1 MTASWPPFDAV
12 ILAGG
17 DSTRMGRDKAGLEV
31 EGRPLLAR
39 QIDLV
44 RGLGPDEVFISGRR
58 EGDYHAFGCP
68 VVRDAE
74 AGVGP
79 LAGLAAAWEASRAPL
94 LLVLAVDLPRMN
106 RTVLASL
113 LAACSAERGAVA
125 RVAGRVEPL
134 VAVYPRAAA
143 ARVRELLAA
152 GRRAAGELAAR
163 CAQAGL
169 VGWVDLPAAQA
180 AAFLNWNRPEDLPD
194 PPAAAA
200 GPSAPPA

>member
-1 MTASWPPFDAV
+1 MSAPWPLFDAV

-17 DSTRMGRDKAGLEV
+17 GSTRMGRDKAGLEV

-44 RGLGPDEVFISGRR
+44 RSLGPREVFISGRR
-58 EGDYHAFGCP
+58 EADYQAFGCP
-68 VVRDAE
+68 VVRDAASE
-74 AGVGP
+74 MGP
-79 LAGLAAAWEASRAPL
+79 LAGLAAAWEASHAPL
-94 LLVLAVDLPRMN
+94 LLVLAVDLPRMS
-106 RTVLASL
+106 RAVLASL

-143 ARVRELLAA
+143 ALVRELLAA

-163 CAQAGL
+163 CAQAGS
-169 VGWVDLPAAQA
+169 VDWVDFPAGQA

-194 PPAAAA
+194 PAAP
-200 GPSAPPA
+200 GPSASSA

>member
-1 MTASWPPFDAV
+1 MPAPWPPFDAV

-17 DSTRMGRDKAGLEV
+17 GSTRMGRDKSGLEV

-44 RGLGPDEVFISGRR
+44 RSLGPRVVFISGRR
-58 EGDYHAFGCP
+58 EGDYHPFGCP

-74 AGVGP
+74 SGVGP

-94 LLVLAVDLPRMN
+94 LLALAVDLPRMN
-106 RTVLASL
+106 RAVLESL
-113 LAACSAERGAVA
+113 LAACSAGCGAVA

-143 ARVRELLAA
+143 ALVRELLAA
-152 GRRAAGELAAR
+152 GKRAAGELAAR

-169 VGWVDLPAAQA
+169 VGWVDFPAGQA
-180 AAFLNWNRPEDLPD
+180 VAFLNWNRPEDLPD
-194 PPAAAA
+194 LPAAP